1 MVRIFSGSTFI
12 EKEELKDTNICHPI
26 KLEYYKI
33 INEDEKV
40 KNRKAKF
47 GINVVK
53 TEYKQ
58 EHIKIENK
66 IIQHLSN
73 DESKIEEVLEMFK
86 KHKVTPIT
94 VEDILSDFSKKII
107 FI

>member
-1 MVRIFSGSTFI
+1 MKIFLGSTFI
-12 EKEELKDTNICHPI
+12 RKEEVEDTNICYPI

-33 INEDEKV
+33 INEDEMV
-40 KNRKAKF
+40 KDKKAKF

-53 TEYKQ
+53 TEYKK
-58 EHIKIENK
+58 EKVKIEDK
-66 IIQHLSN
+66 SIQHLSN
-73 DESKIEEVLEMFK
+73 DESKVEEILEIFK
-86 KHKVTPIT
+86 QYKVTPIT